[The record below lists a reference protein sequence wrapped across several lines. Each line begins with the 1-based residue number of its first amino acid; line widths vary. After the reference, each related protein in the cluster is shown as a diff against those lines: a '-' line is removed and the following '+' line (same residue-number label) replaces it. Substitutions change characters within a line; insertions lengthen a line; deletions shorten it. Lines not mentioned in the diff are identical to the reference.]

1 MVDSIVGLDYIRN
14 VYKEAFLGQWLSI
27 NPRACVR
34 GCARTNLGYLWKNF
48 IRTIWG
54 IINYISV
61 WEYYRV
67 ISGNEY
73 AMVNNVS
80 QNR

>member
-1 MVDSIVGLDYIRN
+1 MADSIRWIYMGIVKKHFWDNNYRLTRN
-14 VYKEAFLGQWLSI
+14 I
-27 NPRACVR
+27 VR
-34 GCARTNLGYLWKNF
+34 VNLGYLWKNF

-61 WEYYRV
+61 WEYRV

>member
-1 MVDSIVGLDYIRN
+1 MYTRKHFWDNDYRLTRGR
-14 VYKEAFLGQWLSI
+14 V
-27 NPRACVR
+27 CVR